1 MYCHFPLHH
10 AQLHSPYL
18 YSASDGKLAM
28 DLGMRTRKWKH
39 SLISRASA
47 APVLDH
53 LQYAKTEPGRYSHV
67 QRQEGRHMGMVSDHY
82 KSQTLHKS
90 VPTALNKTYWCP
102 LANVLA
108 FSPWTATLQSRV
120 SCKIC
125 RKLSLQYV
133 NPLSSDITACDE
145 IPRFSPSVFAYW
157 KQLQKAVIKDWEKQK
172 PKQNKMSK
180 I

>member
-28 DLGMRTRKWKH
+28 DLGMRTRKWKR

-53 LQYAKTEPGRYSHV
+53 LQYAKTEPGWYSHV
-67 QRQEGRHMGMVSDHY
+67 QQQEGRHMGMVSDHY
-82 KSQTLHKS
+82 KSQTLHES

-108 FSPWTATLQSRV
+108 FSPWTATLQGRV
-120 SCKIC
+120 SCKTC
-125 RKLSLQYV
+125 RELSLQYV
-133 NPLSSDITACDE
+133 NPLSSDITTCDWN
-145 IPRFSPSVFAYW
+145 SQVFPLCICILEAIT
-157 KQLQKAVIKDWEKQK
+157 KGSDQGLETKKNKNK
-172 PKQNKMSK
+172 KMSK
-180 I
+180 L